1 MGRVGHGQTLLN
13 TFWILVQHCWSKWR
27 WELPI
32 EIIDE
37 YQIPNPSQKT
47 GKPPKGATHS
57 ALCIWLIEYFQGKL
71 CNWSAGSNSHFLCQF
86 QPSGSLI
93 NRVFGLIFHL
103 YLDFFTDHIFPIQIS
118 EKYSKCSNALIAVWQ
133 GSRHT
138 WQTLPAL
145 TVLSVLWSLKPS
157 YALATW
163 AGCIWSHFF
172 GKPWKIQRQNYKL
185 FLL

>member
-1 MGRVGHGQTLLN
+1 MNIR
-13 TFWILVQHCWSKWR
+13 S
-27 WELPI
+27 
-32 EIIDE
+32 
-37 YQIPNPSQKT
+37 QIP
-47 GKPPKGATHS
+47 PKKLENHLKAPLTLRCASDWLNIFKENYVIVQLVVSHS
-57 ALCIWLIEYFQGKL
+57 
-71 CNWSAGSNSHFLCQF
+71 LCQF

-103 YLDFFTDHIFPIQIS
+103 YLDFFIDHIFPIQIS
-118 EKYSKCSNALIAVWQ
+118 KKYSKCSNALIAVWR

-145 TVLSVLWSLKPS
+145 TMLSVLWSLKPS

-172 GKPWKIQRQNYKL
+172 GKPWKTQRQNYKL
-185 FLL
+185 FYYKTV